1 MRDCHGNLNEWQ
13 TGFSLTHDSLLLTQP
28 PTSPQ
33 SSSPIC
39 VREDI
44 YVVPASG
51 RGCRDC
57 WKSVFCLLSS
67 EHLIE
72 LVHDIFD
79 RGFVRELVDHY
90 GYHVS
95 EGVCVKII
103 SESCPAREK
112 TCSTLASAARWH
124 SVCLKTTKCK
134 GNIVCLKTTKC
145 KGNKRPVSIF
155 R

>member
-1 MRDCHGNLNEWQ
+1 MRDYVLASNLNKWETVTDWFLFRTQ
-13 TGFSLTHDSLLLTQP
+13 LTPPHSTPNLDSSVYFHLCP
-28 PTSPQ
+28 SPGP
-33 SSSPIC
+33 SIPGC
-39 VREDI
+39 
-44 YVVPASG
+44 
-51 RGCRDC
+51 CRDF
-57 WKSVFCLLSS
+57 WKSLFCLLHL

-112 TCSTLASAARWH
+112 LAPHWPQLPGDTRSAWKQQNARGIKGQFLFFGNTLW
-124 SVCLKTTKCK
+124 CM
-134 GNIVCLKTTKC
+134 
-145 KGNKRPVSIF
+145 RP